1 MKVIGLTGQTGAG
14 KTTAS
19 DALRAGGLPVIDCDL
34 LAREVVN
41 NSKSCL
47 GDLVLAFGCDI
58 IDHNGELNRRKL
70 GAAVF
75 GDKKKLRRLNAI
87 TFPHIL
93 HRIEEEIERYK
104 KLGTGALVLDAPTLY
119 EAKADK
125 LCSAVVAVIA
135 PEQQRLQ
142 RITAR
147 DGLSEQE
154 ALNRIHSQHDDAFFR
169 ARAGYLVENSGSPQE
184 LIEAVAAA
192 VNCALAGRPQESGHL
207 SGQDEPAEPEQQENE
222 EQPYETADV

>member
-70 GAAVF
+70 AAAVF
-75 GDKKKLRRLNAI
+75 GDRKKLRRLNAI
-87 TFPHIL
+87 TFPHIVR
-93 HRIEEEIERYK
+93 RIEEEIERYQK
-104 KLGTGALVLDAPTLY
+104 GGAGALVLDAPTLY

-125 LCSAVVAVIA
+125 LCDAVVAVIA

-142 RITAR
+142 RIITR

-169 ARAGYLVENSGSPQE
+169 TRAGYLVENTGSPQE

-192 VNCALAGRPQESGHL
+192 MNCALSGIPQ
-207 SGQDEPAEPEQQENE
+207 PAEEPPEGGALPDADLQTEE
-222 EQPYETADV
+222 EQPYETADI